1 MPSKKVKRLEKFKT
15 ITTEVYALTLGLGA
29 FSLSMIPLGGMLD
42 VAQTI
47 ITFAI
52 AFFYIVVIW
61 MTHSRFFED
70 YPLYDDTFLGLNFV
84 ILFLVAVS
92 PYMVQSMFSSQELL
106 DPVSIMCAL
115 DMVGIYLILGYFH
128 QRFLQQNK
136 DLNPKQKQQVKLQRN
151 IQLITALWF
160 LASTQVPVENR
171 FVFWWVMAPIIPIY
185 RIFIAPRHIK

>member
-1 MPSKKVKRLEKFKT
+1 MAEAV
-15 ITTEVYALTLGLGA
+15 IA
-29 FSLSMIPLGGMLD
+29 
-42 VAQTI
+42 
-47 ITFAI
+47 FAI

-160 LASTQVPVENR
+160 LASTQVPVANR
-171 FVFWWVMAPIIPIY
+171 FIFWWVMAPIIPIY